1 MQIVVFYILC
11 IVLFAIWKKV
21 NAYEAFLTG
30 VENSFKTI
38 LTIFPNILAIIFAIN
53 VFLHSG
59 IMELL
64 SNFLSKINIIPEI
77 IMQCILK
84 PISWSSSLLMMSK
97 VFETYGVDSKLGALS
112 TLIQGGSDTTIYIV
126 ALYFSS
132 IKMKKTGHTI
142 WVGILTDITIFIV
155 SYVLIKLL

>member
-1 MQIVVFYILC
+1 
-11 IVLFAIWKKV
+11 
-21 NAYEAFLTG
+21 
-30 VENSFKTI
+30 
-38 LTIFPNILAIIFAIN
+38 
-53 VFLHSG
+53 
-59 IMELL
+59 
-64 SNFLSKINIIPEI
+64 
-77 IMQCILK
+77 MQCILK

-142 WVGILTDITIFIV
+142 WVGILTDITTFIV
-155 SYVLIKLL
+155 SYLLIKLL